1 MKKKIPVITV
11 DGPSGSGKGTL
22 SRKLANYFGWHF
34 LDSGALYR
42 ILALAAMRH
51 AVAIDNEQA
60 LTVLAAHL
68 DVVFAKN
75 ESQIFLESQD
85 VTLEIRTET
94 CGGVASQIAAI
105 PAVREALLER
115 QRAFLEAPGL
125 VADGRDMGTIVF
137 PEADLKIFLDA
148 SAQIRAKRRQDQ
160 LKGQGIDVSLD
171 DLLVEITARD
181 ARDKARTVAPL
192 VPAVDAIIIDSSL
205 MSISEVF
212 DVVLAQV
219 ESRGLTLS

>member
-115 QRAFLEAPGL
+115 QRAFLDAPGL